1 MEKRFRQPG
10 TIAIMS
16 HRVHLSVPAL
26 IRAFAVLAFLG
37 SATAL
42 PAGANDSTGF
52 QGTGGIELSTSNDIR
67 MLSEDLRI
75 GLDEIRVSYVFRN
88 ISDRPIDTL
97 VVFPLPDLDLSQ
109 APTAANWNFPVEG
122 ADFLGFRL
130 WVDDRPLTPQ
140 LERRAFYQGREVTRE
155 LDAAGALGLAPWKA
169 QSYDEQVKAIPA
181 ASLDRLRRSGLI
193 QPGEDDNAPQ
203 WVLRT
208 RYHWRQTFLPG
219 VDVRVRHAY
228 RPFAGTALIGRAAE
242 IDGRRVVGRL
252 IGEEDGAG
260 AALSGDDRYCID
272 AGTRRALAAAEKGRP
287 ETESPFTAWEIEY
300 ILTTARNWRGPIG
313 RFHLTLDKG
322 APGNILSL
330 CWNGLKKTGPTT
342 FESAITDFV
351 PDRDIRLLFFVRG
364 KDSP

>member
-1 MEKRFRQPG
+1 M
-10 TIAIMS
+10 
-16 HRVHLSVPAL
+16 V
-26 IRAFAVLAFLG
+26 AVLAFLG
-37 SATAL
+37 QAAVL
-42 PAGANDSTGF
+42 PARANDSTGF
-52 QGTGGIELSTSNDIR
+52 QGTGGIELSTTNDIR
-67 MLSEDLRI
+67 MVSEDLRI

-88 ISDRPIDTL
+88 VGDRPIDTL

-109 APTAANWNFPVEG
+109 APTAANWNFPVDG

-140 LERRAFYQGREVTRE
+140 LERRAFHQGREVTRE
-155 LDAAGALGLAPWKA
+155 LEAAGALGLAPWKA

-181 ASLDRLRRSGLI
+181 ASLDQLRRSGLI

-208 RYHWRQTFLPG
+208 RYHWRQTFPPG

-228 RPFAGTALIGRAAE
+228 RPFVGTALIGRAAE

-252 IGEEDGAG
+252 IGEEDRTGA
-260 AALSGDDRYCID
+260 DRYCID
-272 AGTRRALAAAEKGRP
+272 GGTRRALAAAEKGHTG
-287 ETESPFTAWEIEY
+287 TESPFTAWEIEY

-322 APGNILSL
+322 TPGNILSL
-330 CWNGLKKTGPTT
+330 CWDGLKKTGPTT
-342 FESAITDFV
+342 FESVISDFV
-351 PDRDIRLLFFVRG
+351 PERDIRLLYFVRG

>member
-1 MEKRFRQPG
+1 MG
-10 TIAIMS
+10 
-16 HRVHLSVPAL
+16 HRVHLSGPAL
-26 IRAFAVLAFLG
+26 VRAFAVLAFLG
-37 SATAL
+37 LAAAL
-42 PAGANDSTGF
+42 PARANDSTGF
-52 QGTGGIELSTSNDIR
+52 QGTGGIELSVTNDIR
-67 MLSEDLRI
+67 MVSEDLRI

-88 ISDRPIDTL
+88 MGDRPIDTL

-109 APTAANWNFPVEG
+109 APTAANWNFPVDG

-155 LDAAGALGLAPWKA
+155 LEAAGALGLAPWKA

-208 RYHWRQTFLPG
+208 RYHWRQTFPPG

-228 RPFAGTALIGRAAE
+228 RPFVGTALIGRAAE
-242 IDGRRVVGRL
+242 INGRGVVGRL
-252 IGEEDGAG
+252 IGGENGAG
-260 AALSGDDRYCID
+260 VEDSETKNSGDDRYCID
-272 AGTRRALAAAEKGRP
+272 AGTRRALAAAEKGHKG
-287 ETESPFTAWEIEY
+287 TESPFTAWEIEY

-342 FESAITDFV
+342 FESVITDFV
-351 PDRDIRLLFFVRG
+351 PERDIRLLFFVRG